1 MNTDDDDIMSKEQLK
16 HRSGWID
23 SIFGHVRTDEWDSFY
38 ENLPTKLSRKFH
50 NNIKFSKLLKK
61 LYKIHCEIIGPFH
74 VLPDFLILGSGACGT
89 TSMLELYLRSHKD
102 ILPSK
107 INEIMYFNH
116 KHTNSVNWYK
126 SLFPSIII
134 KKFRT
139 MCGKKTLTCEASGNY
154 ILDPYAPKR
163 IKKIMPDIKFIVM
176 LRNPTDRTLS
186 QYKRRIRIKREK
198 RSIEEVFE
206 YELNN
211 FEKEFGDYIKN
222 EESVS
227 FYPFTSYLADSR
239 YFQQIDH
246 WFEYFPKEQ
255 FLFINSNEY
264 FRNPLQEYNRIL
276 KFLDLPSHYPK
287 IKGKR
292 GISPPGLFDNIIIKS
307 ETLDFLNN
315 YFSLWNKKLFNLI
328 GIKFNWEDN

>member
-1 MNTDDDDIMSKEQLK
+1 
-16 HRSGWID
+16 
-23 SIFGHVRTDEWDSFY
+23 
-38 ENLPTKLSRKFH
+38 
-50 NNIKFSKLLKK
+50 
-61 LYKIHCEIIGPFH
+61 
-74 VLPDFLILGSGACGT
+74 
-89 TSMLELYLRSHKD
+89 
-102 ILPSK
+102 
-107 INEIMYFNH
+107 
-116 KHTNSVNWYK
+116 
-126 SLFPSIII
+126 
-134 KKFRT
+134 
-139 MCGKKTLTCEASGNY
+139 
-154 ILDPYAPKR
+154 
-163 IKKIMPDIKFIVM
+163 M

-186 QYKRRIRIKREK
+186 QYKRRIRNKREK

-222 EESVS
+222 EESVP